1 MAPRT
6 SRAKAHKLKGEKKK
20 KEEKILPA
28 AIDIVVV
35 LPDGNE
41 ITLKGITTDRLL
53 DIRRLLAVN
62 VQTCHLTNYSFHHE
76 ASLYTTLQVLEGSFG
91 LVVLLPLM

>member
-1 MAPRT
+1 V
-6 SRAKAHKLKGEKKK
+6 SVFLQ
-20 KEEKILPA
+20 
-28 AIDIVVV
+28 
-35 LPDGNE
+35 
-41 ITLKGITTDRLL
+41 GITTDRLL

-62 VQTCHLTNYSFHHE
+62 VQTCHLTNYSLHHE